1 VSDGAV
7 HDPYAALRIPAYRR
21 FVAAGVLS
29 AFGQGILTI
38 AVAWELWVR
47 TRSAEYLAYT
57 GLAQFLPVLLLALP
71 AGQAADRYR
80 REMLYRIAQS
90 FAAVAA
96 FSLAALSYLEGPV
109 PLYFVC
115 LALIGVARAITMPSR
130 AALVSQIVPAAV
142 LPNAVNWNSMGW
154 QIANVLGPLIGGI
167 VVAVFQPAAPAF
179 VLAGFCS
186 LGCVVLILG
195 VRPPPIERGR
205 FERSLGSLLAGLS
218 YVFRTKL
225 ILAAITLDLFAVLL
239 GGATALLPIFAT
251 DILHVGALG
260 MSTLRWA
267 PAIGAGLMA
276 IYIAHRPPMRR
287 PGVALLVAVAGFGAA
302 TIGFG
307 LSTSFWLSFF
317 MLALTGAFDNISVVV
332 RGTLVQVTTP
342 NEMRGR
348 VSAVNSI
355 FISSSNELGEYES
368 GMVAHWFGGG
378 AHGAVVSAVFGGVG
392 TIVVVALAWWRW
404 PILARI
410 GPLHQLRPDTE
421 SVAIRAGQPM
431 ATIVATE
438 ELPITSEAIRPSP
451 HSPDPTQTSH

>member
-1 VSDGAV
+1 VSDGAE

-29 AFGQGILTI
+29 AIGQGVLT
-38 AVAWELWVR
+38 VSVGWELWVR

-90 FAAVAA
+90 FAAIAA
-96 FSLAALSYLEGPV
+96 FSLAALSYLEGPI
-109 PLYFVC
+109 PIYFVC
-115 LALIGVARAITMPSR
+115 LTLIGVARAMTMPSR
-130 AALVSQIVPAAV
+130 AALVSQIVPVEV
-142 LPNAVNWNSMGW
+142 LPNAVNWNSTGW
-154 QIANVLGPLIGGI
+154 QIANVTGPMLGG
-167 VVAVFQPAAPAF
+167 VVVGTFQRGAPAF
-179 VLAGFCS
+179 VLAGLCS
-186 LGCVVLILG
+186 LGCVVIILG
-195 VRPPPIERGR
+195 IRPPPIERGR
-205 FERSLGSLLAGLS
+205 FERSLRSLLAGIG

-239 GGATALLPIFAT
+239 GGATALLPIYAS
-251 DILHVGALG
+251 DILGAGASGLGAL
-260 MSTLRWA
+260 RAA
-267 PAIGAGLMA
+267 PALGAGVMA
-276 IYIAHRPPMRR
+276 VYIAHRPPMRR
-287 PGVALLVAVAGFGAA
+287 PGVALLLAVAGFGAA

-307 LSTSFWLSFF
+307 LSTDFWLSFG

-368 GMVAHWFGGG
+368 GMVAHWFGP
-378 AHGAVVSAVFGGVG
+378 VVSAVSGGVG
-392 TIVVVALAWWRW
+392 TILVVVLAWWRW
-404 PILARI
+404 PVLAHI
-410 GPLHQLRPDTE
+410 GPLHQLRPEIE
-421 SVAIRAGQPM
+421 SLAIRAGQPTG
-431 ATIVATE
+431 AIVATE
-438 ELPITSEAIRPSP
+438 ELPAASEAIQRLPQPS
-451 HSPDPTQTSH
+451 DPTQTSH